1 MQRLH
6 AEVQRLRAEGQRS
19 ESLSSEL
26 EKLQLLPRPGP
37 PPGLPRWRFGPDTVW
52 DRPVRKH
59 CSEIALGTLE
69 FGAGI
74 VTFERDEI
82 RWTFSMPESHSSHC
96 FPWPSWT
103 LKLRTASLCS
113 ASASD
118 IDFDLSLRGFVDV
131 PLDLRGY
138 DLSWE
143 LCRFAPRTSPTT
155 SIGTSI
161 ADHYDPF
168 SQPGARHSA
177 MRPARQ
183 HTRPAPSDAPFL
195 LLRRLSQE
203 LHPPPVRQQQ
213 RPPRGA
219 RGCAEDSRNS
229 PTNNYDGRLW
239 RLLLGALPPARAR

>member
-59 CSEIALGTLE
+59 CSEIALGTWE

-82 RWTFSMPESHSSHC
+82 RWTFSMPDSHSSHC
-96 FPWPSWT
+96 TASSRT

-131 PLDLRGY
+131 PVDLRGY
-138 DLSWE
+138 DLNWE
-143 LCRFAPRTSPTT
+143 TCLFPAPMDFNLN
-155 SIGTSI
+155 
-161 ADHYDPF
+161 DHYDPF

-195 LLRRLSQE
+195 LLRRLGQE

>member
-1 MQRLH
+1 MQTASSSSTSRAGWASSSAGEGGADAATASGKHRGTPHVARECGTLAT
-6 AEVQRLRAEGQRS
+6 AETPQLRA
-19 ESLSSEL
+19 
-26 EKLQLLPRPGP
+26 
-37 PPGLPRWRFGPDTVW
+37 
-52 DRPVRKH
+52 
-59 CSEIALGTLE
+59 
-69 FGAGI
+69 
-74 VTFERDEI
+74 
-82 RWTFSMPESHSSHC
+82 
-96 FPWPSWT
+96 
-103 LKLRTASLCS
+103 RTTT
-113 ASASD
+113 
-118 IDFDLSLRGFVDV
+118 
-131 PLDLRGY
+131 
-138 DLSWE
+138 
-143 LCRFAPRTSPTT
+143 PRTRPPAVSPRCKTGYGISTT
-155 SIGTSI
+155 TTPPRSHRLIDSTTTVNDDRGGL